1 VSEYQWADSEKE
13 FQRAIQLKPNYAVA
27 HWQYGW
33 LLVFVGRAEEALKEM
48 QRAVELD
55 PLSPVMTTDL
65 NVPYQMRAWKS
76 SGVEAKREYDKAIAQ
91 CRKALELD
99 PSFYLPHFVL
109 GTIEMRGTNYLKAIE
124 EFRLAQTMETQPI
137 LTAYLG
143 YAYARNEQK
152 DKAMDTQEE
161 LNQLA
166 GRRFVTPFCQA
177 LVYLGLNENSHAID
191 WLEKAYEGQS
201 VWVAW
206 LKVEPMFDPLR
217 SDPRFQAL
225 YKKMNFPP

>member
-1 VSEYQWADSEKE
+1 
-13 FQRAIQLKPNYAVA
+13 
-27 HWQYGW
+27 
-33 LLVFVGRAEEALKEM
+33 M
-48 QRAVELD
+48 
-55 PLSPVMTTDL
+55 MTTDV
-65 NVPYQMRAWKS
+65 NVPHQMRAWKS
-76 SGVEAKREYDKAIAQ
+76 SGVEAKTEYDKAIAQ

-109 GTIEMRGTNYLKAIE
+109 GTIEMRGPNYSKAIE

-143 YAYARNEQK
+143 YAYARNGQR
-152 DKAMDTQEE
+152 DKALEILAE

-166 GRRFVTPFCQA
+166 DRRFVTPYCQA
-177 LVYLGLNENSHAID
+177 LVFLGLRENGKAID

-201 VWVAW
+201 VWVCW
-206 LKVEPMFDPLR
+206 LKVEPIFDPLR

-225 YKKMNFPP
+225 YQKMNFPP

>member
-1 VSEYQWADSEKE
+1 
-13 FQRAIQLKPNYAVA
+13 
-27 HWQYGW
+27 
-33 LLVFVGRAEEALKEM
+33 
-48 QRAVELD
+48 
-55 PLSPVMTTDL
+55 
-65 NVPYQMRAWKS
+65 MRAWKS

-109 GTIEMRGTNYLKAIE
+109 GTIEMRAAEAHSNAIE
-124 EFRLAQTMETQPI
+124 EFHLAQSMETQPVI
-137 LTAYLG
+137 TAYLG
-143 YAYARNEQK
+143 YTYAINGQR
-152 DKAMDTQEE
+152 DKAMETLEE
-161 LNQLA
+161 LNQL
-166 GRRFVTPFCQA
+166 GRRRFVTPFCQA
-177 LVYLGLNENSHAID
+177 LVYLGLRENDKAID

-206 LKVEPMFDPLR
+206 LKVEPMYDPLR